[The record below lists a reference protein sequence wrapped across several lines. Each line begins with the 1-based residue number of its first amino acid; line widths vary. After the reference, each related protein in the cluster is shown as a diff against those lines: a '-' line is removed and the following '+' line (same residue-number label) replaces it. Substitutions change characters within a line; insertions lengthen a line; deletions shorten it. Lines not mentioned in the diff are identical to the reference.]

1 MEGVPEGLP
10 IVRRREVEGLLGL
23 HKNAPLQEGEIE
35 LPSTLV
41 IGRQRILVVP
51 DRCSGEQDGK
61 DGTASEDLRGYVRL
75 ADLFSNFHHRA
86 AARGEEFHHR
96 SIVWQFIQCRSEE
109 RRVGKD

>member
-23 HKNAPLQEGEIE
+23 HKNSPLKEGEIE

-51 DRCSGEQDGK
+51 YRCLAEQDGK
-61 DGTASEDLRGYVRL
+61 DGAASEDLRGHARL
-75 ADLFSNFHHRA
+75 ADPVSNFDHRVM
-86 AARGEEFHHR
+86 ARSEESGHR
-96 SIVWQFIQCRSEE
+96 SIALQF
-109 RRVGKD
+109 